1 MSLPERDV
9 ICLDGDGAALM
20 HMGSLAVIGHQKP
33 QNFVHV
39 LINNGIHESVG
50 GSSIG
55 NQNINYELVSRGCG
69 YSDYRCVRNESEIEK
84 AFSLIDRPS
93 GPIFVEIITNTSS
106 RADLGRPSSTPL
118 INKIAF
124 IEHIRDKP

>member
-33 QNFVHV
+33 KNFVHV

-55 NQNINYELVSRGCG
+55 NQDLNYEFICQGCG
-69 YSDYRCVRNESEIEK
+69 YNDYRCLRDVSEIVNF
-84 AFSLIDRPS
+84 FSFINRPS
-93 GPIFVEIITNTSS
+93 GPNFVEIITNTSS
-106 RADLGRPSSTPL
+106 RADLGRPRSTPA

-124 IEHIRDKP
+124 IEHIRVKP